1 MVSLEVQHL
10 AKTFQSVFMGAAGGG
25 VGLPSDP
32 SFSYVSFLSHFDGA
46 NNGVNNVFDDSS
58 SSNHTITANGNVTQG
73 SFGPFARPDGEWAVA
88 FDGSGD
94 YLTLPANS
102 LDVSNNNFTLE
113 SWVYPT
119 VTGQQ
124 CVVGAVKNG
133 DGSGSYMMNINY
145 NSAQVR
151 FFCRYN
157 GGTVLSYNVGSG
169 DFPTNAWTH
178 LAVTRDGANLRVFI
192 NGTQVGTTNTTLGS
206 FAIDNASLNGNI
218 YYIGRTTDGASQFNG
233 NMSNLRVV
241 IGTAVYTSDF
251 TPSSSPLTAITNTNL
266 LTCQSNRFV
275 DNSTSAHTIT
285 PSGNPEVSAFGPF
298 LTSSVYSAGVNG
310 ASGYFDGSGDYL
322 DVDNSSELVLGTDD
336 FTIEAWAYPTTYD
349 TGNANIIMQ
358 RVNGGSNNGWLL
370 GISSGGLWQFST
382 GAAVI
387 KRSTASAG
395 MKEWTHLAAVRNGS
409 SYNFFVNG
417 VSVGTSTTMYNF
429 TDTTTFQLG
438 WQGSF
443 AEFTGYVCDARVI
456 KGTALY
462 TSNFTPPTAP
472 LTAVTNTKLLLNMAD
487 GQAIDS
493 AAQNNLTLVGT
504 AKTSTAQSKF
514 GGASLLLDGNSDYAN
529 FPETAA
535 NDIDGS
541 GDWTVEFFWRFNVRT
556 SPAIQML
563 VSKGYGLQLYTIN
576 GALALALSANNSGTY
591 FISVSGGGSL
601 SNDTWHHVAIVKY
614 GTSYKVYL
622 DGINQTSLD
631 SSSSSTVGS
640 GGGSWHLGSL
650 ETAELTYPAN
660 AYMDEVRISKT
671 ARYTSNFTPP
681 TEPFADKGQ

>member
-1 MVSLEVQHL
+1 M